1 MTFAVGTEHNVV
13 SEVHIANKPHTK
25 SVFRDEGKTDTQ
37 FSDLGGSLLFQVD
50 FVVVVIGVNI
60 VDVTVFRSIKTC
72 DGFKKFSLT
81 TACDACDAED
91 FPCSCGESDVF
102 KSIVAFHILEGE
114 AFNHKSRDRTAGLT
128 AVDVQF
134 NLAAHHHF
142 GQFSFSGFSGVDGGD
157 MLTLAEDCHSVADCH
172 NFVQFVGYDDD

>member
-1 MTFAVGTEHNVV
+1 MALSIGTKHNVV
-13 SEVHIANKPHTK
+13 SEVHIAYKAHTK
-25 SVFRDEGKTDTQ
+25 SVFRDEGQTDTQ
-37 FSDLGGSLLFQVD
+37 FSDLGGSLLFQVY
-50 FVVVVIGVNI
+50 FVVVIVGINIVNI
-60 VDVTVFRSIKTC
+60 TMFCTKKTC

-81 TACDACDAED
+81 TACNTCDAED

-114 AFNHKSRDRTAGLT
+114 AFNHKSRDGTAGLT

-157 MLTLAEDCHSVADCH
+157 MFTFAEDCHSVADCH